1 MRPDPAVLTAM
12 LAGLGAL
19 LALVF
24 VAVVRSRAHGP
35 MIGGEAI
42 RRREGVVDQWDG
54 KEGWVIV
61 EGERWRARADRPMTP
76 GERIRVVEVDG
87 LVLVVKQAKSEG
99 LIGALMPSPGRAR

>member
-1 MRPDPAVLTAM
+1 
-12 LAGLGAL
+12 
-19 LALVF
+19 
-24 VAVVRSRAHGP
+24 

-61 EGERWRARADRPMTP
+61 EGERWRARADKPLTP

-87 LVLVVKQAKSEG
+87 LVLIVKQAKSES
-99 LIGALMPSPGRAR
+99 LISALLPAQTRTR